1 MFLVGV
7 GCVSAEHIDDSC
19 GLSTI
24 DNVTDEVISADDS
37 IDDNLNVDENDALS
51 GSRSSVDVNSWN
63 GLRNAVNG
71 DSGAD
76 VVNIQSSLT
85 PGNQVVINHNVTII
99 GSSNT
104 YIGGSS
110 YNHKATY
117 NDILFYSNATGL
129 SITLKNIKFQNCG
142 GNTLMKFAGN
152 GTYVLDNCTFENI
165 TANGYKQVVVHLN
178 EGTCN
183 ITDCT
188 FEKCSSSYGTVSNFK
203 NDDEP
208 DAVHMYVY
216 GTTFRNN
223 YANVEPGAINN
234 CGHLTVYDSTFEDN
248 SAAMWAGAI
257 HTHSNA
263 NATIFRSTFI
273 NNVAEWN
280 GGALSTYS
288 YLRVV
293 NCTFTSNVARTDKG
307 GGAIFGFSQG
317 SRPYI
322 IVENCDFD
330 NNTAVTGNGGA
341 IAIINGILVV
351 DDSRFNDNVAGGNY
365 GGAISSV
372 GMGINDFITN
382 VTGCRFINNSVS
394 NMGGAIFAIN
404 MGHLRVYSSIFI
416 NDTATSGNEI
426 AFRYTGK
433 KTNKAF
439 FTYED
444 NTFYGADNASG
455 AIYLYNNNIVVVDIN
470 NIFLNTDQY
479 VEPENETTPSVVPI
493 PGNVPIGHQVWNAS
507 IEDVLGGSP
516 LIIGDKIFVP
526 KGQYV
531 YCLNVTNGNVLWNVS
546 SDAGY
551 FHELALHGNVLLA
564 PCAGDKLYMIDP
576 STGDEIQSSSNIIQ
590 ASSAFAPAIDGNTIY
605 VSSECGYGVNNN
617 TWIAVVECNNGVYS
631 YVGSILEI
639 DGITYGDYALLSAPI
654 LWNNYLWVNTVNGLM
669 RIDLATN
676 TSTIVLA
683 NTVGKPVL
691 GGDYLYV
698 LTRNNHICGV
708 NAAGGLVKTISVSG
722 NVGSTLAIS
731 NDNATLYTVDANG
744 NAYYADVNSN
754 SASFIS
760 QVNPVLSEL
769 TVDSNGYLYVGDDAG
784 ILWVF
789 NVYYDENIDD
799 WMVNS
804 VWAYNVSSTI
814 YGTPVISN
822 GVVYVGT
829 IDIFYALNNPSRV
842 LFSSKSSCMTNY
854 QSNFNSNLL
863 GNVQNEV
870 LGIQEKYFNPIDN
883 PTLKTTDF
891 QQANTIYYLN
901 EGTYDVGVINIGGK
915 KASNGQKTYYDNITI
930 KPNGLANVIINIA
943 PTTYYRG
950 ISFTVGSNITFENI
964 KIISTATNYE
974 YYITFTNGV
983 KNVYIK
989 NCTFENISN
998 IVSDNPNRG
1007 DFIQFRQNDEGT
1019 GNIHIENCR
1028 FVNCNASYLI
1038 RSFQYS
1044 ATHLGLVNISNC
1056 IFENSFGVKD
1066 TFSFLNTEVYLEN
1079 NTFDSSSI
1087 GSIIIQSSSRIYS
1100 DVFFNVL
1107 TESLILGEEG
1117 SIVAE
1122 LVDDN
1127 GNPIYLADVVNQGLD
1142 NVYTNYLNFK
1152 INGEEKTPTFD
1163 RTTGLY
1169 TLEYTPTS
1177 LDSISVK
1184 ASCSNIEN
1192 LNDDNDPILVKAI
1205 TDLSVNC
1212 SDSAVYGTEFKV
1224 NATLDSTISGENIT
1238 FTVLNSTNGPVKS
1251 VNTTI
1256 TNGFASYSFADLPAG
1271 DYTVVADYAG
1281 GTSFAPVSDSKAFT
1295 ITQADSSIEI
1305 NVLNDIIHVGDKI
1318 NVKAVVPTG
1327 ATGNV
1332 TFRLENSKTVNVSE
1346 VATFDGLSAGN
1357 YFIYAIYN
1365 GDANYKASKE
1375 VNVTIDVVKYDFNL
1389 KISADNI
1396 TYGEALV
1403 VKLST
1408 NKNFTGGIY
1417 VYIGELKQ
1425 DAQIIDG
1432 VGNATFNNLTA
1443 ADYFIT
1449 ANFTGD
1455 DSFYSDSANTTA
1467 TVNGVEVPADKAIST
1482 NVPANTKSPTFSIK
1496 LDKDATGNFTVSIDN
1511 GKIVRTAELKDGA
1524 ASITVADLA
1533 AGNHN
1538 ISISYSGDGKY
1549 APITQNTTLTIKEP
1563 VKPTP
1568 KVTKKATKIVAKKK
1582 TFKAKVKVKKYTITL
1597 KSGKTLLKKVKVTL
1611 KVKGKTYTATT
1622 NKKGK
1627 AIFKIKNLKKKG
1639 TYKAVIK
1646 FKGNK
1651 NYKAT
1656 SKKVKIKVKK

>member
-1 MFLVGV
+1 MLLVGI
-7 GCVSAEHIDDSC
+7 GSVSAENIDDSD
-19 GLSTI
+19 LSAI
-24 DNVTDEVISADDS
+24 DNVTDEVNSADYS
-37 IDDNLNVDENDALS
+37 IDDNLNADEQDSLS
-51 GSRSSVDVNSWN
+51 GSRSPGDVNSWTD
-63 GLRNAVNG
+63 LESKVN
-71 DSGAD
+71 SGPD
-76 VVNIQSSLT
+76 TLTITSSLT
-85 PGNQVVINHNVTII
+85 PGNQININRNVTIV
-99 GSSNT
+99 GSDNT
-104 YIGGSS
+104 YIGGSGPNNMAS
-110 YNHKATY
+110 TNHY
-117 NDILFYSNATGL
+117 LFFSDTNGL
-129 SITLKNIKFQNCG
+129 SITLKNIKFQNYG
-142 GNTLMKFAGN
+142 TKSLIKFAGN

-165 TANGYKQVVVHLN
+165 RLSGSKQVVVHLELGYLN
-178 EGTCN
+178 VTN
-183 ITDCT
+183 CT
-188 FEKCSSSYGTVSNFK
+188 FEKCYTDYGVLSNYK
-203 NDDEP
+203 NDSAP
-208 DAVHMYVY
+208 YAVHMVVRQ
-216 GTTFRNN
+216 TIFRNN
-223 YANVEPGAINN
+223 NATTEPGAINN
-234 CGHLTVYDSTFEDN
+234 CGQLIVYDSIFEDN
-248 SAAMWAGAI
+248 NSTMWAGAI

-263 NATIFRSTFI
+263 NATIIRSTFR
-273 NNVAEWN
+273 NNLALWN

-288 YLRVV
+288 YLTVI
-293 NCTFTSNVARTDKG
+293 NSTFESNKANGDKG
-307 GGAIFGFSQG
+307 GGAILGFAQG
-317 SRPYI
+317 SFPYI
-322 IVENCDFD
+322 VIENCDFF
-330 NNTAVTGNGGA
+330 NNTASTNGGA
-341 IAIINGILVV
+341 ITNINGVLIVE
-351 DDSRFNDNVAGGNY
+351 DSRFNDNSANGNY
-365 GGAISSV
+365 GGAISNT
-372 GMGINDFITN
+372 GMGLNTFTADVN
-382 VTGCRFINNSVS
+382 NCRFKNNSAP

-404 MGHLRVYSSIFI
+404 MGHLSVYSSIFI
-416 NDTATSGNEI
+416 NDTAASGNEI
-426 AFRYTGK
+426 AYRYTGK
-433 KTNKAF
+433 KTDKAF

-455 AIYLYNNNIVVVDIN
+455 AIYLYNDKIVIVDIN

-493 PGNVPIGHQVWNAS
+493 PSTAATGNQVWNAS

-516 LIIGDKIFVP
+516 LIIDGKIFVP
-526 KGQYV
+526 KGQYI
-531 YCLNVTNGNVLWNVS
+531 YCLNLTNGDVLWNVS
-546 SDAGY
+546 SYAGY

-576 STGDEIQSSSNIIQ
+576 VTGDEIQSSSNIIQ

-605 VSSECGYGVNNN
+605 VSSECGYGANNN
-617 TWIAVVECNNGVYS
+617 SWIAIVEYNGSVYS

-669 RIDLATN
+669 RVDLATN

-708 NAAGGLVKTISVSG
+708 NASGNLVKTIAVPG
-722 NVGSTLAIS
+722 NVGSTLAINS
-731 NDNATLYTVDANG
+731 DNTVLYAVNVDG
-744 NAYYADVNSN
+744 SIYAAKTTGTA
-754 SASFIS
+754 ASFIYK
-760 QVNPVLSEL
+760 VNPVSSAL
-769 TVDSNGYLYVGDDAG
+769 TVGDDGILYVGDDAG

-789 NVYYDENIDD
+789 NITPKQIGWKKELL
-799 WMVNS
+799 
-804 VWAYNVSSTI
+804 WAYNFTSMIQGGFLLNNNII
-814 YGTPVISN
+814 YLGTN
-822 GVVYVGT
+822 
-829 IDIFYALNNPSRV
+829 DAFYAFNCLMNNIMLLNNFILESNYPQKSFSNDLLGICSFDNVLATTKEINNPSIDIST
-842 LFSSKSSCMTNY
+842 FSESNTVYELILENY
-854 QSNFNSNLL
+854 EVNSDDTYI
-863 GNVQNEV
+863 GFDGDNVVN
-870 LGIQEKYFNPIDN
+870 
-883 PTLKTTDF
+883 
-891 QQANTIYYLN
+891 
-901 EGTYDVGVINIGGK
+901 
-915 KASNGQKTYYDNITI
+915 NITI
-930 KPNGLANVIINIA
+930 RPKNDKEVRITIKHNGGLHFVFGTGIVI
-943 PTTYYRG
+943 
-950 ISFTVGSNITFENI
+950 ENI
-964 KIISTATNYE
+964 IFSGEISSSYNSVSMISGPAE
-974 YYITFTNGV
+974 VTF
-983 KNVYIK
+983 K
-989 NCTFENISN
+989 NCTFENL
-998 IVSDNPNRG
+998 
-1007 DFIQFRQNDEGT
+1007 
-1019 GNIHIENCR
+1019 
-1028 FVNCNASYLI
+1028 VNKGFQTYLI
-1038 RSFQYS
+1038 FIGDEMDIGVPNSVTFEDCQFINCS
-1044 ATHLGLVNISNC
+1044 ASGSILKVSGAQSVNIKGCTFDNVSSTC
-1056 IFENSFGVKD
+1056 AYPVFYPFSFGSNV
-1066 TFSFLNTEVYLEN
+1066 NWEN
-1079 NTFDSSSI
+1079 NTIINSNEKTVIEVS
-1087 GSIIIQSSSRIYS
+1087 GSNNALHAS
-1100 DVFFNVL
+1100 FNVL
-1107 TESLILGEEG
+1107 TESLTLGEAS

-1127 GNPIYLADVVNQGLD
+1127 GNRIISSKLK
-1142 NVYTNYLNFK
+1142 FR
-1152 INGEEKTPTFD
+1152 INKTETDFISPNSD
-1163 RTTGLY
+1163 GLY
-1169 TLEYTPTS
+1169 TVEYTPTS

-1212 SDSAVYGTEFKV
+1212 SGSAVYGTEFKV

-1238 FTVLNSTNGPVKS
+1238 FTVLNSTSDPVKS

-1305 NVLNDIIHVGDKI
+1305 NVLNDIVHVGDKI

-1346 VATFDGLSAGN
+1346 VAIFDGLSAGN
-1357 YFIYAIYN
+1357 YFIYAVYN

-1375 VNVTIDVVKYDFNL
+1375 VNVTINVVKYDLNL
-1389 KISADNI
+1389 EISADNI

-1408 NKNFTGGIY
+1408 NSNFTGGIY

-1425 DAQIIDG
+1425 AAQIIDG

-1611 KVKGKTYTATT
+1611 KVKGKTYKATT

-1627 AIFKIKNLKKKG
+1627 ATFKIKNLKKKG